1 MRPRSLVNPIRGFF
15 SINTAE
21 RKKKKVGIS
30 LYFNLE
36 SVLFFW
42 VFLIDVSVKTDLYVK
57 L

>member
-36 SVLFFW
+36 SGLIFLGFFN
-42 VFLIDVSVKTDLYVK
+42 
-57 L
+57 

>member
-36 SVLFFW
+36 SGLFFL
-42 VFLIDVSVKTDLYVK
+42 VFLIDVSVKTDLYLK